1 MENATKALEMAGS
14 VLIGVLLLG
23 CILFAYTRMTE
34 LKDTEHK
41 AEVTDQAKDFNLDYE
56 AYNRDNLYG
65 SDMFSLANKLEDY
78 NKKEADGKSYG
89 EISMTVKVTNPVI
102 SPSFFKDKPYTYTG
116 TEFNDCYDKL
126 SNAIKKVNNVYFEK
140 NVSYWSKFQDTKVRV
155 NDQYTRLEEQLIN
168 EMKGGV
174 DEFNRSASTIKKLRE
189 DIKNYKAYQSE
200 QKDMARKTFKCTN
213 IEYYSDTGR
222 IKKME
227 FTDK

>member
-78 NKKEADGKSYG
+78 NKKEADGKEYG
-89 EISMTVKVTNPVI
+89 RIEMKVTLKNTPGRDAV
-102 SPSFFKDKPYTYTG
+102 SFKEKTYTG
-116 TEFNDCYDKL
+116 ETLNDKYNELSDKI
-126 SNAIKKVNNVYFEK
+126 NAINITVYGK
-140 NVSYWSKFQDTKVRV
+140 LVSYWANYGTS
-155 NDQYTRLEEQLIN
+155 TRLDNQLLQ
-168 EMKGGV
+168 E
-174 DEFNRSASTIKKLRE
+174 LR
-189 DIKNYKAYQSE
+189 
-200 QKDMARKTFKCTN
+200 TN
-213 IEYYSDTGR
+213 
-222 IKKME
+222 
-227 FTDK
+227 